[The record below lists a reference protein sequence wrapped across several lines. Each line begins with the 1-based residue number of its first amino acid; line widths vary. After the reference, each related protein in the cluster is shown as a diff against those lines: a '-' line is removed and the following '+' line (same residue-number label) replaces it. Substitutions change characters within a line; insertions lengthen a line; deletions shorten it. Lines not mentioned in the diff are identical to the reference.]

1 MKTRSL
7 LAMLLMAAM
16 ACGWTACSDKE
27 DNEPTPDND
36 RSDSD
41 YIMTP
46 AQIADYATDNF
57 ITHVCKVEFDSTT
70 AKPIS
75 WEVNYGRV
83 LYPETPNVRYTRAE
97 TLEDARKQFLSM
109 ICMEATID
117 SSSVIGAMTVAMG
130 SHGSVK
136 YTPIDHNGEWAR
148 IDVNL
153 KELPDLQTIVYSK
166 PEAWPENADKIGV
179 NLGMVF
185 VKNEWGHDVYYIC
198 VKECTHNTGYLIG
211 FDTWTI
217 EFTGPSHTYRDRDC
231 YDHWWW
237 NLPGNSEVIDYLRS
251 YLYHNDG
258 TPLPGAENTIRQ
270 ISDAQGGNPLNEER
284 CGDKPLYNFL
294 YSTGKLAGQTP
305 FFKTGDDHAY
315 IDEHDPPFFSGQW
328 HWIRTPYTMMEP
340 THVSCSKIA
349 YECDEIDPCSHNCTH
364 NGSYTTH
371 TCNVEQGSNWGVAWC
386 CFSFGAQ
393 WIWKV
398 NEWYSFQRPY
408 IIEFSESDGPRL
420 QDFLEHHQLKK
431 ANFR

>member
-1 MKTRSL
+1 MKTKSL
-7 LAMLLMAAM
+7 MTMLLMAAM

-75 WEVNYGRV
+75 WDVNYGRV
-83 LYPETPNVRYTRAE
+83 LYPETPKVRYARAE
-97 TLEDARKQFLSM
+97 TLEDTREKFLSM

-153 KELPDLQTIVYSK
+153 KELPDLQAIVYSK
-166 PEAWPENADKIGV
+166 PEAWPENADDIGV
-179 NLGMVF
+179 HRGNVF
-185 VKNEWGHDVYYIC
+185 VKNEGGHDVYYIC
-198 VKECTHNTGYLIG
+198 VKDCSDYPGYLIG

-217 EFTGPSHTYRDRDC
+217 SSKDVEHKYRGKNC
-231 YDHWWW
+231 YHAWWW
-237 NLPGNSEVIDYLRS
+237 NLPGNSEVIRYLRS
-251 YLYHNDG
+251 YLYKDA
-258 TPLPGAENTIRQ
+258 GAPRAEAVDRIQ
-270 ISDAQGGNPLNEER
+270 KISDMQGGHWANEAN

-294 YSTGKLAGQTP
+294 YSTGKLAGRTP
-305 FFKTGDDHAY
+305 FFQTGDDHAY
-315 IDEHDPPFFSGQW
+315 IDTHNPIFVSGQW
-328 HWIRTPYTMMEP
+328 HWIRIPYTMMEP
-340 THVSCSKIA
+340 THISCSKIA
-349 YECDEIDPCSHNCTH
+349 YECDEIDPTTH
-364 NGSYTTH
+364 NGNNTH

-386 CFSFGAQ
+386 CFRFGAE

-408 IIEFSESDGPRL
+408 VIVFGESDGPRL
-420 QDFLEHHQLKK
+420 QDFLDHHKLRKV
-431 ANFR
+431 NFSE